1 LLYKIFVF
9 QPVRKDIDEDGWL
22 KTGDIG
28 FFDQKGNIYV
38 VERESLMFKY
48 FMFIVRKIRDLD
60 FKEKIRRI
68 ASEKKKTDNVL
79 MFNFTGFTH

>member
-1 LLYKIFVF
+1 LLSVIITIWF

-38 VERESLMFKY
+38 VERESFMFKY
-48 FMFIVRKIRDLD
+48 FMFIVRKIRERPRRKSCTILKRDKILKSD
-60 FKEKIRRI
+60 EEKNQTVI
-68 ASEKKKTDNVL
+68 L
-79 MFNFTGFTH
+79 

>member
-1 LLYKIFVF
+1 MKGYITHNYSNSKVGDISILMVIQVILKLFIF

-38 VERESLMFKY
+38 VERESFMFKY
-48 FMFIVRKIRDLD
+48 FIHIVRTIRNTTL
-60 FKEKIRRI
+60 I
-68 ASEKKKTDNVL
+68 
-79 MFNFTGFTH
+79 